1 MTAMITRI
9 AQVQTTTDYP
19 GICVFVK
26 ISGDEGDGFF
36 ASPSRRNAGEL
47 CQRINGYNKV
57 VAERD
62 EMRKQL
68 AKVERKTK
76 KLIKELGKAKE
87 AIENAHRD

>member
-1 MTAMITRI
+1 MTAMISRI
-9 AQVQTTTDYP
+9 TQVTTTTDYP

-36 ASPSRRNAGEL
+36 ASPSRSNAGEL
-47 CQRINGYNKV
+47 CQRINGHNKV

-68 AKVERKTK
+68 AKVSDKLTKLRRKVARAK
-76 KLIKELGKAKE
+76 KTGGVKCA
-87 AIENAHRD
+87 

>member
-1 MTAMITRI
+1 MTAMISRI
-9 AQVQTTTDYP
+9 TQVSGVDDYP

-68 AKVERKTK
+68 AKTADALK
-76 KLIKELGKAKE
+76 KLRRKVARAKKTGG
-87 AIENAHRD
+87 AKCA

>member
-1 MTAMITRI
+1 MTAMVTRI
-9 AQVQTTTDYP
+9 AQVTTDNDYP

-36 ASPSRRNAGEL
+36 ASPSRSNAGEL

-62 EMRKQL
+62 ELRKQL
-68 AKVERKTK
+68 AKVSDKLTKLRRKVSRAK
-76 KLIKELGKAKE
+76 KTGGAK
-87 AIENAHRD
+87 

>member
-9 AQVQTTTDYP
+9 SQVTTTTDYP

-36 ASPSRRNAGEL
+36 ASPSRRDAGEL

-68 AKVERKTK
+68 AKTADALK
-76 KLIKELGKAKE
+76 KLRRKVARAKKTGGVKC
-87 AIENAHRD
+87 A